1 MMRMR
6 MAMPENDWLGNLLD
20 HGSIIHIVNGERAT
34 GRPIAQQCGGRASNW
49 RADE

>member
-1 MMRMR
+1 MR

-20 HGSIIHIVNGERAT
+20 HGSIIHIVNGERAKT